1 MTIQTSRVANPEL
14 LVLLVLRDDAADA
27 VDEHHLVVRD
37 ESHELVF
44 AVAIE
49 QHQYPYLVLAHLRR
63 RDVHTA
69 ALHHRHHHHTSIYSA
84 PITIIG
90 HRCITE
96 SSELSANTERQ
107 TKKSLS

>member
-49 QHQYPYLVLAHLRR
+49 QHQYPYLVLAHLRCR
-63 RDVHTA
+63 NVHTA
-69 ALHHRHHHHTSIYSA
+69 ALQCKVSSLTTLCIIYTCLLYTSPSPRDGLLSRMPSSA
-84 PITIIG
+84 
-90 HRCITE
+90 
-96 SSELSANTERQ
+96 
-107 TKKSLS
+107 